1 MVTQSP
7 FSLLSDAL
15 GKLGDQLKAPAWLVD
30 EVQHRTVLFI
40 NHVLMQEPEAQARLK
55 RQSGRV
61 VRLQWRDFSMQLAA
75 TPAGLWELAP
85 AATPDLLLTVTET
98 SPFDLAKNALRGDKP
113 AVRIEGD
120 VEFAGEVNWLIEN
133 VRWDAEE
140 DLSRFIGDAPAHTLG
155 KIGRGMAEALKNFVS
170 KLPGQDKGGA

>member
-61 VRLQWRDFSMQLAA
+61 VRLQWPM
-75 TPAGLWELAP
+75 
-85 AATPDLLLTVTET
+85 
-98 SPFDLAKNALRGDKP
+98 RGSQP
-113 AVRIEGD
+113 QVAVRPSSLLQ
-120 VEFAGEVNWLIEN
+120 VTT
-133 VRWDAEE
+133 
-140 DLSRFIGDAPAHTLG
+140 APPA
-155 KIGRGMAEALKNFVS
+155 
-170 KLPGQDKGGA
+170 